1 MRGRAAQAQRSAAI
15 VASSQILMIK
25 IILVSFLLAN
35 GACAQ
40 TSSIPVAS
48 PASSPSPQS
57 AGPTIRVSLPQP
69 TKTKGKAS
77 VYYDEGS
84 KRSTAKVSF
93 YVVGRAED
101 IQKVDVLSVET
112 RVDGPGKE
120 SIKPE
125 SVFFRFYSYSHG
137 TGYKYK
143 EDPKLTIY
151 LNGIWLLTG
160 VCQSSFAAIDP
171 RGGVTEE
178 YFSPG
183 ISYEQFT
190 KLLSGGKISMKFGS
204 TEFVIEGDTLEAL
217 EDLSIVVSGGS

>member
-1 MRGRAAQAQRSAAI
+1 
-15 VASSQILMIK
+15 MIK

-40 TSSIPVAS
+40 TASIPVAS
-48 PASSPSPQS
+48 PSSSPTPQT
-57 AGPTIRVSLPQP
+57 AGPTIRVSLLQP
-69 TKTKGKAS
+69 TKTIGKAS

-84 KRSTAKVSF
+84 KRSTAKVNF

-101 IQKVDVLSVET
+101 IQQVDALSVET

-120 SIKPE
+120 SMKPE

-151 LNGIWLLTG
+151 LNGTWFLTG
-160 VCQSSFAAIDP
+160 LCQSSFVAIDP

-178 YFSPG
+178 YFSPRV
-183 ISYEQFT
+183 SYEQFT
-190 KLLSGGKISMKFGS
+190 KLLSGGTISMKFGS
-204 TEFVIEGDTLEAL
+204 TEFVIEGDNLGAL
-217 EDLSIVVSGGS
+217 RDLAEVVSGRP